1 MRLLSCRRALV
12 AAAALAATL
21 AVAAPASADSIAYVK
36 DGNVWLATPD
46 GGRQQQVTTSGN
58 YSYVSQADYGEMIAL
73 APNERLHKLS
83 RTGKV
88 LADFPTMVSDGLPSP
103 GPVNRFHGPF
113 EPQISPDGTKVAFEW
128 FNDSYS
134 NDPSCTPSSVPPCY
148 VYQSKSGVG
157 ITWSDRLTG
166 PDEFGLLTGWI
177 YPSWISNSK
186 LLRSESGTILNDDAV
201 FNEIGPGVG
210 DDQMDHWMYDDIGN
224 GVTDVELSGDLQT
237 AVGIA
242 GDSDQAL
249 RVYHPNVDP
258 FNAPDWD
265 HSPWPQNN
273 VDVVDK
279 CYQFQDPV
287 GGSFETPSLSPD
299 GRKLAYGVGDGIYVA
314 QLPDLSGGCQM
325 GQDAGH
331 LVIPGGRHADWGPA
345 DIPPA
350 SAYVDGPGP
359 GPGPGPKPGQKLRV
373 SLRGAGLAMALR
385 KGLTVSVRTSG
396 PGRLGAKAVLGRKTI
411 GKGAGKATAAG
422 TAKVRVRFT
431 KSGVRTL
438 RRKRSVKLTVRVTF
452 APAGGGAAQS
462 GSARLTLRR

>member
-1 MRLLSCRRALV
+1 V
-12 AAAALAATL
+12 AAAALAISL
-21 AVAAPASADSIAYVK
+21 AGAAPASADSIAYVK

-46 GGRQQQVTTSGN
+46 GSRQQQVTTSGI
-58 YSYVSQADYGEMIAL
+58 YSFVSQADTGEMIAL

-113 EPQISPDGTKVAFEW
+113 EPQISPDGSKVAFEW

-177 YPSWISNSK
+177 YPSWVSDSK

-201 FNEIGPGVG
+201 FNDIAPGVG
-210 DDQMDHWMYDDIGN
+210 DDQIDFWMYDDIGS
-224 GVTDVELSGDLQT
+224 GVTDVELSSDLQT
-237 AVGIA
+237 VVGIA
-242 GDSDQAL
+242 GDSDQYL

-265 HSPWPQNN
+265 HGPFAHDN

-279 CYQFQDPV
+279 CYQFQEPV
-287 GGSFETPSLSPD
+287 GGAFETPSLSPD
-299 GRKLAYGVGDGIYVA
+299 GHRLAYGVGDGIYVA
-314 QLPDLSGGCQM
+314 QLPDLSNGCQM

-350 SAYVDGPGP
+350 SAYVDSGSGSGPGS
-359 GPGPGPKPGQKLRV
+359 GSGSGGKLRV
-373 SLRGAGLAMALR
+373 KLGGAKLAKALR
-385 KGLTVSVRTSG
+385 RGLTVSVKTG
-396 PGRLGAKAVLGRKTI
+396 GAGRLSAKALLGKRLV
-411 GKGAGKATAAG
+411 GKGTGKAAGAG

-431 KSGVRTL
+431 KSGSRML
-438 RRKRSVKLTVRVTF
+438 RGRRSVKLTVKVAF
-452 APAGGGAAQS
+452 APAGGGAARS
-462 GSARLTLRR
+462 